1 MRKRDI
7 GYIDP
12 ISYDFVSLVIKYNS
26 ALNLILSASV
36 ISYSLAV
43 PNLFQKNNFFLS
55 LDLSLKYRDNHHG
68 YCLEA
73 KGTT

>member
-1 MRKRDI
+1 MA
-7 GYIDP
+7 P
-12 ISYDFVSLVIKYNS
+12 ISLLNNRMVSSI
-26 ALNLILSASV
+26 
-36 ISYSLAV
+36 SLAV